1 MKKLRAPPVQQLPL
15 LAQIA
20 SLTLLALLFAGC
32 SGSGMTMMTTPP
44 PVPQS
49 ASFAFAAN
57 MNANTVSAFAIDPKT
72 GALSPV
78 AGSPFAA
85 GTAPEFMAT
94 DPSGSLL
101 FVANSGSSNVSAF
114 QINTQTGA
122 LAAVPGSPFAVGAR
136 PEGVAVAP
144 MGKFVFV
151 ANQASN
157 SISVFTLAANGAL
170 APIAGSPF
178 AAAHPF
184 SLAVHPSGKFLYT
197 NNFPDS
203 TASDLNSVST
213 FQIAV
218 SGALSP
224 LAGSPSA
231 TANAPGFASS
241 IGLAMDA
248 QGKFLFV
255 TDHMA
260 QAVVPFKVDP
270 ASGTLTPASTLPTPP
285 ASCNSVSCH
294 NNPLRAAVHPN
305 SQLVYASNVQAGT
318 VSAFGVVAG
327 GLSPIAE
334 FPVGQHPFGVALD
347 PTGTFLYV
355 ANRVDNSISAFSVNA
370 STGMLTPVPGSPFPA
385 GAAPTNILI
394 VAGH

>member
-1 MKKLRAPPVQQLPL
+1 MKKSHALSSQRRPFLAPV
-15 LAQIA
+15 
-20 SLTLLALLFAGC
+20 TLLAWLLAGC
-32 SGSGMTMMTTPP
+32 SGNMSMITPA
-44 PVPQS
+44 PVPQN
-49 ASFAFAAN
+49 ASFAFVAN
-57 MNANTVSAFAIDPKT
+57 MNANTVSVFALDPRT
-72 GALSPV
+72 GRLSGV
-78 AGSPFAA
+78 AGSPVAA
-85 GTAPEFMAT
+85 GMAPEFMAT
-94 DPSGSLL
+94 DPAGKFL
-101 FVANSGSSNVSAF
+101 FVANSGSGNVSVF
-114 QINTQTGA
+114 QINAQTGV

-136 PEGVAVAP
+136 PEGVAVDP
-144 MGKFVFV
+144 LGKFVFV

-157 SISVFTLAANGAL
+157 TISVFTLEANGAL

-178 AAAHPF
+178 PAAHPF

-203 TASDLNSVST
+203 TASDLNTVSM
-213 FQIAV
+213 FQIAA

-224 LAGSPSA
+224 MNGAPSA

-270 ASGTLTPASTLPTPP
+270 ASGTLTPVSTLPTPP
-285 ASCNSVSCH
+285 ASCNGVSCH
-294 NNPLRAAVHPN
+294 NNPLRVAVHPN
-305 SQLVYASNVQAGT
+305 SNLVYASNVQAGT

-355 ANRVDNSISAFSVNA
+355 ANKVDNTISAFSVNA
-370 STGMLTPVPGSPFPA
+370 ATGMLTPVPGTPFPA
-385 GAAPTNILI
+385 GASPTNILI
-394 VAGH
+394 IASH

>member
-1 MKKLRAPPVQQLPL
+1 MKKFRVFSGEPLSL
-15 LAQIA
+15 LAQTI
-20 SLTLLALLFAGC
+20 SLAPLAVLFVGC
-32 SGSGMTMMTTPP
+32 SGAPMNMITPA
-44 PVPQS
+44 PVPQN
-49 ASFAFAAN
+49 ASFAFVAN
-57 MNANTVSAFAIDPKT
+57 MNANTVSVFALDPQT
-72 GALSPV
+72 GKLSGV
-78 AGSPFAA
+78 AGSPVEA
-85 GTAPEFMAT
+85 GVAPEFMAT
-94 DPSGSLL
+94 DPAGKFL
-101 FVANSGSSNVSAF
+101 FVANSGSSNVSVF
-114 QINTQTGA
+114 EVNTHTGA

-136 PEGVAVAP
+136 PEGVVVEP
-144 MGKFVFV
+144 MGRFVFI

-157 SISVFTLAANGAL
+157 SISVLTLAADGGL
-170 APIAGSPF
+170 TPIAGSPF
-178 AAAHPF
+178 AAPHPF
-184 SLAVHPSGKFLYT
+184 SLAVHPSGKFLYC

-203 TASDLNSVST
+203 MTSDLNTVSA
-213 FQIAV
+213 FQIAP

-260 QAVVPFKVDP
+260 QGVVPFKVDP

-285 ASCNSVSCH
+285 ASCNGVSCH
-294 NNPLRAAVHPN
+294 NNPLRVAVHPN

-318 VSAFGVVAG
+318 VSAFGIVAG

-355 ANRVDNSISAFSVNA
+355 ANRVDNTISAFSVNA
-370 STGMLTPVPGSPFPA
+370 ASGMLTPVSGSPFPA

-394 VAGH
+394 VASH